1 MFHVFHG
8 FQNDAVSHPQQNCSE
23 FGGLTSNCSSLVI
36 SRSGD
41 VIRRKKDRRVAGCA
55 LHG

>member
-23 FGGLTSNCSSLVI
+23 FGGLTTGLQNGN
-36 SRSGD
+36 RQA
-41 VIRRKKDRRVAGCA
+41 RFPATRRRVPG
-55 LHG
+55 LHDDLRLVK